1 MNNKK
6 VKSSTGLFFSGVII
20 LTISNLIIKAIG
32 ALFKIPMTHIIG
44 ELGMGYYSSAY
55 VVYTV
60 FYMIST
66 AGLPVAVSLLI
77 AENRSKGRVRQ
88 VKKVFKIS
96 LILFLIIGSLG
107 AAIMIFGAPAFADA
121 IKSPNSRYSIMALA
135 PTLFFICVASAYRGY
150 FQGYQFMMPVAVSQL
165 IEALC
170 KLFLGIA
177 LAYYAIGLY
186 GKADGSIHFA
196 AAYAIFAVTIG
207 AGLGMLFLTLSKLL
221 FKSRKYDAEFTDI
234 SGENRYT
241 DSTSSILK
249 SLALIALPI
258 TISSSVM
265 SLTNLIDTATMQGL
279 LQKFCGMSQIEA
291 TAAYGNYTS
300 LCVPMFNLPPYLI
313 YPISYSIVPLIK
325 SAITVGDKKR
335 AGVVMESS
343 LKVSALIGLP
353 CGLGMAAL
361 AEPILQLFHYP
372 AESIQSAAPLLTLLA
387 PSAFFLCV
395 ITVTNAMLQANG
407 HTYMPIISMVAGAV
421 IKIVTNRFILIR
433 TIGLAGTPVSTFLCY
448 LTATA
453 LNIFFLVKYVG
464 IRPNMGKVFFR
475 PLIAA
480 AVCSAAAI
488 GVSMLTREAF
498 GVSASTLA
506 AILAAAL
513 VYTVLIFA
521 LRAVTEDDII
531 LLPKGEKIRDLL
543 KKIKLFK

>member
-107 AAIMIFGAPAFADA
+107 AAIMVFGAPAFADA

-186 GKADGSIHFA
+186 GKTDGSIHFA

-234 SGENRYT
+234 SGENRST

-313 YPISYSIVPLIK
+313 YPISYSIVP
-325 SAITVGDKKR
+325 
-335 AGVVMESS
+335 
-343 LKVSALIGLP
+343 
-353 CGLGMAAL
+353 
-361 AEPILQLFHYP
+361 
-372 AESIQSAAPLLTLLA
+372 
-387 PSAFFLCV
+387 
-395 ITVTNAMLQANG
+395 
-407 HTYMPIISMVAGAV
+407 
-421 IKIVTNRFILIR
+421 
-433 TIGLAGTPVSTFLCY
+433 
-448 LTATA
+448 
-453 LNIFFLVKYVG
+453 
-464 IRPNMGKVFFR
+464 
-475 PLIAA
+475 
-480 AVCSAAAI
+480 
-488 GVSMLTREAF
+488 
-498 GVSASTLA
+498 
-506 AILAAAL
+506 
-513 VYTVLIFA
+513 
-521 LRAVTEDDII
+521 
-531 LLPKGEKIRDLL
+531 
-543 KKIKLFK
+543 